1 MTQLLE
7 HAVAEIRQLP
17 DERQNEI
24 AEQLL
29 HELEDAKWD
38 ALFARP
44 EAKAKLRELAAKARA
59 NYAAGLSTPIIR
71 PLA

>member
-7 HAVAEIRQLP
+7 RAVTEIQQLP
-17 DERQNEI
+17 DAQQNEI
-24 AEQLL
+24 AERLL

-44 EAKAKLRELAAKARA
+44 DALVKLEELGNQALDEHL
-59 NYAAGLSTPIIR
+59 AGRTQ
-71 PLA
+71 PLNDECA